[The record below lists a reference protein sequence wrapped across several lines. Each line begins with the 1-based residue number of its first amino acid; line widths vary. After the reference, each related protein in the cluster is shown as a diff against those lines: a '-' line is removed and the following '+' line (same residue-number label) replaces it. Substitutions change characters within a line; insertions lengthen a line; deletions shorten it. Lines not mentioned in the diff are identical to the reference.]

1 MARCSR
7 ASHFLIYV
15 SCRLCR
21 TTALSLAGIPDP
33 SGRHTFLVHKRAG
46 GSVSNA
52 FNPSRTADVIPMTW
66 RTLCRF
72 QNMIKLTHNPY
83 GKLCRVDNWLFIQI
97 N

>member
-1 MARCSR
+1 MARWLR

-21 TTALSLAGIPDP
+21 TTVLKRAGIPVP
-33 SGRHTFLVHKRAG
+33 SERHSFLVHKRAVG
-46 GSVSNA
+46 ITWDA
-52 FNPSRTADVIPMTW
+52 INPSRTANVIPMTR

-72 QNMIKLTHNPY
+72 QNMIKLTNSPY